1 MPAIDRSRL
10 GPNLSCRVR
19 VVPTR
24 ASETS
29 KSAMY
34 PSFFNIWAMCTLSFE
49 FGIDTA
55 SWCAEF
61 AFRKR
66 VSMSA
71 TGSVIVMAGM
81 SLLSPRFTPRYAN
94 GDLWWGGSAGG
105 AGLGGCRVPG
115 GMSRMRHPLC
125 VVLASDLPEREAQ
138 LLEQCATLIVGPG
151 GGHHGDVHTPD
162 SVDSVLVNLVEH
174 RLLGETESV
183 VAVAVELAVTQAT
196 KVPDARQRER
206 EQPVEE
212 LPHPVTAERD
222 VASNRLALTEFELR
236 DRLPCLGHK
245 RLLAGDEGEIGDSTV
260 DDFAIASGLTHTHV
274 HNDLHETGHLVH
286 VLVAVLLRERGD
298 DLAPVFC
305 LQTWLAR
312 RSGSN
317 RGCGIGHGRSLP
329 DFFA

>member
-81 SLLSPRFTPRYAN
+81 SLLSPGFTARYAN
-94 GDLWWGGSAGG
+94 GDLWWRVSAGG
-105 AGLGGCRVPG
+105 RAPG
-115 GMSRMRHPLC
+115 GGRGGGVPPGVFFLS
-125 VVLASDLPEREAQ
+125 VLPEREAQ

-212 LPHPVTAERD
+212 LPHPVTAER
-222 VASNRLALTEFELR
+222 
-236 DRLPCLGHK
+236 
-245 RLLAGDEGEIGDSTV
+245 
-260 DDFAIASGLTHTHV
+260 
-274 HNDLHETGHLVH
+274 
-286 VLVAVLLRERGD
+286 
-298 DLAPVFC
+298 
-305 LQTWLAR
+305 
-312 RSGSN
+312 
-317 RGCGIGHGRSLP
+317 
-329 DFFA
+329 